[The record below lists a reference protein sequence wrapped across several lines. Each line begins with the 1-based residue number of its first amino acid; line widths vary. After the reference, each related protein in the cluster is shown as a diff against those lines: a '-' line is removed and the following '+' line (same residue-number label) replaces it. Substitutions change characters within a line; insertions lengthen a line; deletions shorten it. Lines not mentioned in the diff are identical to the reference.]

1 MTTSDAE
8 NRLTRSILASQ
19 ELKDV
24 IQAHKET
31 GEPAIWAIIITVDV
45 EHHVSE
51 LSIEFGEEDEPLDG
65 DRWP

>member
-1 MTTSDAE
+1 MTASDAE
-8 NRLTRSILASQ
+8 NRLTRNILASQ

-31 GEPAIWAIIITVDV
+31 GEPPIWAITIDV

-51 LSIEFGEEDEPLDG
+51 LSIEFGEDEHLDG